1 MDLELAN
8 KENILLSVTQISIPW
23 GEGKL
28 VFNLETVLSRPV
40 SLSCSSSRLCLSVDR
55 WFLMHD
61 FCPHAPTLTSP
72 PKASAVHFFDQLSK
86 PTSSRWLLYLHPRPQ
101 YRGWRYFQCLLRG
114 HLCHPALLL
123 VTLFFFFACLGK
135 FPLSLSLHCEDFPAD
150 LEKDFLSGRWQTFSP
165 DLVPLRFAPEFQ

>member
-28 VFNLETVLSRPV
+28 VFNLETVLSRPA

-61 FCPHAPTLTSP
+61 VCPHAPALTSP
-72 PKASAVHFFDQLSK
+72 PQASAMHFFDQLSK
-86 PTSSRWLLYLHPRPQ
+86 PTSSCWLLSFLHPSPQ

-114 HLCHPALLL
+114 RLCHPALLL
-123 VTLFFFFACLGK
+123 VTLFFFARLGK